1 MTVAAIF
8 HRPPAGP
15 DADRDLL
22 RRFADRRDDGAFA
35 ALVHRY
41 GRLVFATCLRVL
53 SHRADAEDAYQATF
67 LVLARRCGAIRSD
80 EKLAGWLHTV
90 AVRTATEVRRMRDRR
105 RRAEATPSLT
115 LPARTDPLE
124 CRELAAVLDEELA
137 KLPDHYRLA
146 VVLCELNGVGRK
158 AAAKELGVAEGTLSS
173 RLAKARKLLA
183 DRLTGRGFGAVSAG
197 ALTAALA
204 SSAVA
209 RIPATALDFGTA
221 VGILNLTI
229 QSVAD
234 TVVKAMF
241 ATKLKAGALVAVL
254 LALAGGV
261 VWTTAVGAGPGGQ
274 PAPAKEKPDTA
285 ADLVARLGGKEF
297 AEREAA
303 EKALKE
309 LGAAAFA
316 AVTAG
321 LKSDNPEVVARC
333 RRLLPAT
340 RAAHLAR
347 ELVIKGAPS

>member
-1 MTVAAIF
+1 MTVAALF

-90 AVRTATEVRRMRDRR
+90 AVRTATEVRRMRA
-105 RRAEATPSLT
+105 RAKMAPSLT
-115 LPARTDPLE
+115 LPAPTGPTDPLE
-124 CRELAAVLDEELA
+124 SRELATVLDEELA

-183 DRLTGRGFGAVSAG
+183 DRLTSRGFGAVSAG

-204 SSAVA
+204 SSAAA
-209 RIPATALDFGTA
+209 RIPVSALAFGA
-221 VGILNLTI
+221 ADDILNIII
-229 QSVAD
+229 QSVAIRWS
-234 TVVKAMF
+234 K
-241 ATKLKAGALVAVL
+241 
-254 LALAGGV
+254 
-261 VWTTAVGAGPGGQ
+261 PCSQ
-274 PAPAKEKPDTA
+274 P
-285 ADLVARLGGKEF
+285 
-297 AEREAA
+297 
-303 EKALKE
+303 
-309 LGAAAFA
+309 
-316 AVTAG
+316 
-321 LKSDNPEVVARC
+321 S
-333 RRLLPAT
+333 
-340 RAAHLAR
+340 
-347 ELVIKGAPS
+347 